1 MKGDCETISRLMEEK
16 VRLEQRSVMLDRLLF
31 EVERKFSGETRFDTA
46 LRYIRE
52 AEARANETGQAQSA
66 VPNEPLTDHMAALI
80 DSAYYEGAK
89 LALIKAD
96 ESIQVAREWLAGGC
110 NGRRQ
115 AALAI
120 LRHAPPPNPVQPGW
134 TLYQRVGSIEARPYE
149 KRDGFDTRLSVSAA
163 DRNRDSLE
171 GGMVARNPDN
181 HDDRWYIAP
190 EYFAKH
196 YRAAQTKSGAL

>member
-120 LRHAPPPNPVQPGW
+120 LRHAPPPPDVQGWKPIETCPADTVVLLYSPWRHFSNPA
-134 TLYQRVGSIEARPYE
+134 TIEVRE
-149 KRDGFDTRLSVSAA
+149 FRNTRSGTEHSWATHWMPLPAPPQTK
-163 DRNRDSLE
+163 E
-171 GGMVARNPDN
+171 GG
-181 HDDRWYIAP
+181 
-190 EYFAKH
+190 
-196 YRAAQTKSGAL
+196 L